1 MKIGQVADRVGLSLR
16 TVRYYEEVGLLTPAG
31 RTPGGFRLY
40 DEQAV
45 ERLAFLKGMKPLG
58 LSLEEIRELVDLLA
72 RVDESELSDAGER
85 KRIRDVL
92 AGYVERARA
101 RMIELEAHIVEVRRV
116 REHVSQRVER
126 LDEHS
131 SDE

>member
-1 MKIGQVADRVGLSLR
+1 M
-16 TVRYYEEVGLLTPAG
+16 TPAG
-31 RTPGGFRLY
+31 RTAGGFRLY

-72 RVDESELSDAGER
+72 RVDEAELSDAAEHG
-85 KRIRDVL
+85 RIREVL

-101 RMIELEAHIVEVRRV
+101 RVVELEAHIVAVERV
-116 REHVSQRVER
+116 REHVSQRIER
-126 LDEHS
+126 LDERS
-131 SDE
+131 SDD